1 MELRLGF
8 MASHNGSNVEA
19 IIGNIENKNLE
30 ALAKVVISN
39 NSDAEVLKMARDKNI
54 PYTCLSSKNYP
65 DFNLLEQAIIG
76 TMRDNDVNLVI
87 LAGYMKLLGEDVVNA
102 YRNRILNIHPS
113 LLPNHGGRGMYGIR
127 IHEAVINS
135 DDEETGATVH
145 VVNGDYDDG
154 RILAQCII
162 PRYERDTPE
171 TLAERVLRFE
181 HVLYSQVLRDIQ
193 KGIINL
199 DE

>member
-135 DDEETGATVH
+135 DDEETGPTVH

-154 RILAQCII
+154 KILAQCVI